1 MTPISDPSRP
11 NNIGT
16 GSMGE
21 SGSHLSLCTIHQLDE
36 YMNTHTHTHTH
47 TEKEKKR
54 KREKEKKRKR
64 EKKNCVFFVVV
75 VAVSNPNRT

>member
-36 YMNTHTHTHTH
+36 YMNTHTH
-47 TEKEKKR
+47 R